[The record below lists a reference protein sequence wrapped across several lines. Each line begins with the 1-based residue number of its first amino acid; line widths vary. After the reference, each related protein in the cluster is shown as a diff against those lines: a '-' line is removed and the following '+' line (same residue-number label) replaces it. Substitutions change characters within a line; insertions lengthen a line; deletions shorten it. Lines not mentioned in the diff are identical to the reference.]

1 MGYVYIYIEYLGGG
15 YYPIVSNSSDNRI
28 YDVYIYMFIFIYSF
42 IYLFIYLFMYLLLL
56 YIIFIYRIPDSS
68 T

>member
-1 MGYVYIYIEYLGGG
+1 MGFWDMGYIEYLGG

-28 YDVYIYMFIFIYSF
+28 YDVYIYMH
-42 IYLFIYLFMYLLLL
+42 LFIIIC
-56 YIIFIYRIPDSS
+56 YIY